1 MATKEVEGG
10 SLCKLCTHG
19 ALERISKCKRTSTSL
34 CWAHTAKSSRGKVW
48 GKNRHEISAATC
60 QVVFALQS
68 SVALCDELA
77 ETRSPLLVDGKK
89 LSRSLTL
96 EEFKLVHEHYTSRMA
111 HIRERW
117 LPRLK
122 TVVIKKLNESADA
135 ERYAL
140 SETHASYLESPLRRV
155 ALVVQFM
162 TSETLKRIYVEGTEK
177 FAKFFESRTPN
188 AYGIEEI
195 SGESGDV
202 LFNTEVVVAQRE
214 LVKELRS
221 VEEEES
227 SERQREVE
235 YVPCFA
241 FTRTPRE
248 FAEAAGVI
256 FERSLAIVD
265 NLPSLERL
273 LLSKMMGNGRLFKGF
288 NDDDG
293 WVLERRGR
301 VRKSI
306 MAHEEWLEEYISSFR
321 DLEDVLAIDVEAELE
336 AYGRGE
342 EVPTAEEVKRVVS
355 EKLRRREEVLVR
367 IPGRSV
373 RCGMFKI
380 EFGDIARDLAA
391 RLFEVAEGILG
402 IEAERLE
409 ERMNSEVL
417 PKFERFKER
426 LECKIPDIE
435 TVSEIS
441 EFLTH
446 LPVEVGKVQKEIE
459 ECVEMYEALETF
471 GTLYPLDENALN
483 ERWKM
488 FGRPREI
495 MSLATKLSEK
505 LVVYREKFLKK
516 QMSGQDAF
524 EKVIEN
530 LEEEVAAFSAH
541 DELSEVE
548 RVSALLEDLQDRLE
562 NAVSEAKVFNSRET
576 LFNRDA
582 TDYSKLGKICR

>member
-1 MATKEVEGG
+1 
-10 SLCKLCTHG
+10 
-19 ALERISKCKRTSTSL
+19 
-34 CWAHTAKSSRGKVW
+34 
-48 GKNRHEISAATC
+48 
-60 QVVFALQS
+60 
-68 SVALCDELA
+68 
-77 ETRSPLLVDGKK
+77 
-89 LSRSLTL
+89 
-96 EEFKLVHEHYTSRMA
+96 
-111 HIRERW
+111 
-117 LPRLK
+117 
-122 TVVIKKLNESADA
+122 
-135 ERYAL
+135 
-140 SETHASYLESPLRRV
+140 
-155 ALVVQFM
+155 
-162 TSETLKRIYVEGTEK
+162 
-177 FAKFFESRTPN
+177 
-188 AYGIEEI
+188 
-195 SGESGDV
+195 
-202 LFNTEVVVAQRE
+202 
-214 LVKELRS
+214 
-221 VEEEES
+221 
-227 SERQREVE
+227 
-235 YVPCFA
+235 
-241 FTRTPRE
+241 
-248 FAEAAGVI
+248 
-256 FERSLAIVD
+256 
-265 NLPSLERL
+265 
-273 LLSKMMGNGRLFKGF
+273 MMGNGRLFKGF
-288 NDDDG
+288 NDADV
-293 WVLERRGR
+293 WVLERRSR

-342 EVPTAEEVKRVVS
+342 EVLTAEEVKRVVS

-391 RLFEVAEGILG
+391 RLFEVAEGILR

-471 GTLYPLDENALN
+471 GTVYELDENALH

-488 FGRPREI
+488 YGRPREI

-516 QMSGQDAF
+516 QMSGQEAF
-524 EKVIEN
+524 EKVIES

-548 RVSALLEDLQDRLE
+548 KVSALLEDLQGRLE